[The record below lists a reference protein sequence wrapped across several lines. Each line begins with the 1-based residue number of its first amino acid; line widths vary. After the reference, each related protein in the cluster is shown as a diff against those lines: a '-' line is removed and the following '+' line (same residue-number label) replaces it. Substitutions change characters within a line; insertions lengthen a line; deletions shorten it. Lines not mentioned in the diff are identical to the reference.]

1 MALEPRSWAWKI
13 PHVAFH
19 DSYEEISAFFFIT
32 CVVDLLPPQQCSWQF
47 PHRVLWGESKSK
59 TFRVRETE
67 GEILALTPTVQF
79 LGCLPL

>member
-13 PHVAFH
+13 PQVAFY
-19 DSYEEISAFFFIT
+19 DSYEEISAFFFIN
-32 CVVDLLPPQQCSWQF
+32 CVIDLFPQNCSWQF

-67 GEILALTPTVQF
+67 VEILALMPIVQF
-79 LGCLPL
+79 LGC

>member
-13 PHVAFH
+13 PHVAFY

-32 CVVDLLPPQQCSWQF
+32 CVSDLFPQNCSWQF

-67 GEILALTPTVQF
+67 VEILALMPIVQF
-79 LGCLPL
+79 LGC